1 MDKLVLAETLDG
13 GQLRQAATLKTD
25 QSILLQIE
33 GKDCVALEVRYHK
46 QCYQQYTSDIRH
58 RKGDTATA
66 TSSTCRHL
74 YQKSFDTFCEQF
86 VQTNILQD
94 ECIYCTNK
102 VKEKFVK
109 TVATVENEDASN
121 YSTARLK
128 KRMQTRFPQLVFQA
142 NQRRNES
149 EIVYSNAIKPSTV
162 VAAVGTM
169 DTSQTSSTD
178 AEDDD
183 KFGSVKSN
191 KANHSSASLRELYD
205 VALTL
210 QMELAKTKDVR

>member
-1 MDKLVLAETLDG
+1 MAETLDG
-13 GQLRQAATLKTD
+13 GQLRQAATLKAD
-25 QSILLQIE
+25 QSILMQIE

-58 RKGDTATA
+58 RKEGDTATA

-74 YQKSFDTFCEQF
+74 YQNSFDTFCEQF
-86 VQTNILQD
+86 VETNILRD
-94 ECIYCTNK
+94 EGIYSMNK

-109 TVATVENEDASN
+109 TVATVESLDASN
-121 YSTARLK
+121 YSTSRLK
-128 KRMQTRFPQLVFQA
+128 KRMQTRFPQLVFQV
-142 NQRRNES
+142 NQRRNQS
-149 EIVYSNAIKPSTV
+149 EMVYSNAIKPSTV

-169 DTSQTSSTD
+169 DNSQTSSTD
-178 AEDDD
+178 AENDET
-183 KFGSVKSN
+183 FGSVKSN
-191 KANHSSASLRELYD
+191 KAKHPSASLRELYD